1 MVNYKAKSKTY
12 PGITSIN
19 NVTLLNAG
27 MKIII
32 RQKLFLCA
40 FIILMC
46 NAVSVFFVY
55 KSDQRLR
62 DSEYWVQHTEQVI
75 YQSANVRSMG
85 QDIETASRGYVI
97 TCDTAFLEP
106 LYSAKKT
113 TFVYIR
119 HLKQLT
125 RDNYAQQQRI
135 DSLDHYMHQ
144 LLDFSFKTVELR
156 NKQGLASAIAFT
168 ATKLGK
174 GYTDHIRRI
183 TFAIQQQ
190 EDSLLKVRKQ
200 TNAQNTAAFNQFSV
214 GMFILLGIFTIFLL
228 IIIRKYLLQ
237 KKEKAER
244 AGELVIA
251 NKNLLFQNNEKEKR
265 AVELAVV
272 GAELAIAQEEI
283 FYQSNEKGER
293 AGELLIANEEL
304 FFQNGEKE
312 KRAAE
317 LVIANKEL
325 SFQNKEK
332 EKRAAELIIANK
344 ELLFQNEEKEKRAEE
359 LIIANEAL
367 LFQNNEKEKRA
378 AELTIANKE
387 LSFQNKEKEK
397 RAAELKL
404 AEIARI
410 KIVNELMTRNR
421 DLEQFAYIIS
431 HNLRAPVANII
442 GASSALNDIQLSAE
456 DKDVLSRGINVSV
469 RKLDEVV
476 NDLNHILQ
484 VKGEINGIKEIVHF
498 SGLVDDIKISINNLI
513 DKEAI
518 EIKYDFTRINEFLT
532 LKPYLYS
539 IFFNLIS
546 NSVKYRRPEI
556 HSVIKISSRLQKRKL
571 ELIFSDNGMGIN
583 LKKSGSQVFDLY
595 KRFHTNIE
603 GKGMGLFMVKTQ
615 VETLGGK
622 INIESTENEGTEF
635 IIEFEI

>member
-1 MVNYKAKSKTY
+1 M
-12 PGITSIN
+12 
-19 NVTLLNAG
+19 
-27 MKIII
+27 
-32 RQKLFLCA
+32 
-40 FIILMC
+40 
-46 NAVSVFFVY
+46 
-55 KSDQRLR
+55 
-62 DSEYWVQHTEQVI
+62 
-75 YQSANVRSMG
+75 
-85 QDIETASRGYVI
+85 
-97 TCDTAFLEP
+97 
-106 LYSAKKT
+106 
-113 TFVYIR
+113 
-119 HLKQLT
+119 
-125 RDNYAQQQRI
+125 
-135 DSLDHYMHQ
+135 
-144 LLDFSFKTVELR
+144 VELR
-156 NKQGLASAIAFT
+156 KKQGLAPAIAYT

-174 GYTDHIRRI
+174 GYTDHIRHI
-183 TFAIQQQ
+183 TYAIQQQ

-200 TNAQNTAAFNQFSV
+200 TNAKNTAAFNRFSV
-214 GMFILLGIFTIFLL
+214 AMFVLSGIFTIFLL

-251 NKNLLFQNNEKEKR
+251 NKNLLFQNAEKEKR
-265 AVELAVV
+265 AVELAFVR
-272 GAELAIAQEEI
+272 AELAIAQEEI

-293 AGELLIANEEL
+293 AEELLIANEEL
-304 FFQNGEKE
+304 FFQNEEKG

-317 LVIANKEL
+317 LIIANEEL
-325 SFQNKEK
+325 FFQNDEK
-332 EKRAAELIIANK
+332 GKRAAELIIANK
-344 ELLFQNEEKEKRAEE
+344 ELLFQNEEKEKRSEE
-359 LIIANEAL
+359 LIIANAAL

-442 GASSALNDIQLSAE
+442 GASSALNDIKLSTE
-456 DKDVLSRGINVSV
+456 DKDILSRGINVSV
-469 RKLDEVV
+469 LKLDGVV
-476 NDLNHILQ
+476 NDLNYILQ
-484 VKGEINGIKEIVHF
+484 VKGEINGIKEMVHF
-498 SGLVDDIKISINNLI
+498 SELVDDIKISINNLI

-518 EIKYDFTRINEFLT
+518 EIKYDFSEINELLT

-556 HSVIKISSRLQKRKL
+556 HTVIKISSRLQKNKL
-571 ELIFSDNGMGIN
+571 KLIFSDNGIGMN

-595 KRFHTNIE
+595 KRFHTNIG

-622 INIESTENEGTEF
+622 INIKSTENEGTEF
-635 IIEFEI
+635 IVDFEI